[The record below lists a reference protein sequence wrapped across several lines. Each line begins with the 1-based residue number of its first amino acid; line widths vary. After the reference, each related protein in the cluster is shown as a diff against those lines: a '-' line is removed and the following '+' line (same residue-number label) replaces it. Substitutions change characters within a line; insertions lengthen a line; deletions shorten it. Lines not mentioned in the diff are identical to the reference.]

1 MSLHATV
8 ALNRFG
14 LGTRPGE
21 MARVASDPKGWLLG
35 QLVTETVLPAP
46 LAALPP
52 TLDDLTAFGKWTAEL
67 ARKARSQG
75 MDPATMAPGKEA
87 AAGLQQPDAGA
98 TGSMGNSMQSLSVE
112 VEFRR
117 TFAPRHARAL
127 KARFDVAVATEQ
139 PFFERLVHF
148 WSNHFVVSGAKP
160 GATAM
165 PPSFERDVIRP
176 RVMGRFADLL
186 LASTRHPAML
196 FYLDNVQSIGG
207 DSELARDPG
216 LRKPGAA
223 QDFAIPRSR
232 GLNENLAREILEL
245 HTLGARS
252 GYQQADVTSFAKV
265 ITGWTV
271 ARPPRVPYFT
281 LVRQGRLNGA
291 GMFDFDPQAHEPG
304 AQTVLGRVYPQDGVA
319 QGEAVLAT
327 LAEHPATA
335 RFIATKL
342 ARHFVADTPPDA
354 VVERLARV
362 FLQSGGELSRVYAAL
377 VDSPQAYAQALQKF
391 KTPQEYL
398 VSAARGLPGLQ
409 FDGATLQ
416 RTLAGLGQVP
426 YNPPGPNGWPDLEG
440 EWLGAD
446 ALWKRM
452 VWANEV
458 AQSLSP
464 PLPPAQLGPALLGS
478 ALSTATQ
485 QAVERAESP
494 AQALTLLL
502 ASAEFQ
508 RR

>member
-1 MSLHATV
+1 MPLHATV

-271 ARPPRVPYFT
+271 ARPPRVP
-281 LVRQGRLNGA
+281 
-291 GMFDFDPQAHEPG
+291 
-304 AQTVLGRVYPQDGVA
+304 
-319 QGEAVLAT
+319 
-327 LAEHPATA
+327 
-335 RFIATKL
+335 
-342 ARHFVADTPPDA
+342 
-354 VVERLARV
+354 
-362 FLQSGGELSRVYAAL
+362 
-377 VDSPQAYAQALQKF
+377 
-391 KTPQEYL
+391 
-398 VSAARGLPGLQ
+398 
-409 FDGATLQ
+409 
-416 RTLAGLGQVP
+416 
-426 YNPPGPNGWPDLEG
+426 
-440 EWLGAD
+440 
-446 ALWKRM
+446 
-452 VWANEV
+452 
-458 AQSLSP
+458 
-464 PLPPAQLGPALLGS
+464 
-478 ALSTATQ
+478 
-485 QAVERAESP
+485 
-494 AQALTLLL
+494 
-502 ASAEFQ
+502 
-508 RR
+508 